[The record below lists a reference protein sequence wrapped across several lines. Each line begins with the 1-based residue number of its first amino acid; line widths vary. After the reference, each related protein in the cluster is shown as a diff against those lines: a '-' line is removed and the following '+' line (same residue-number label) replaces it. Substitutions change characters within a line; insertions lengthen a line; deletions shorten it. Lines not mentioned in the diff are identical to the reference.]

1 MGRLGF
7 GAIGFWLSSNGLE
20 WSVYLLKDL
29 LGLSEHSV
37 VITELNWTWLAWIEL
52 N

>member
-7 GAIGFWLSSNGLE
+7 GAIGFWLSCNGLE
-20 WSVYLLKDL
+20 WSVYLLKVL
-29 LGLSEHSV
+29 LGLSEQNV
-37 VITELNWTWLAWIEL
+37 VITKLNWIWLAWIVL